1 MARPVPFPIGAGLA
15 RLHGVITILRLL
27 LVGSVAYGAIALLT
41 YLLAE
46 RVLFQPPPPSY
57 TGALVPFTRVAV
69 GDRDTLAV
77 QYLPNPDARFT
88 ILYSHGNAEDLGYL
102 QPIFAQ
108 LVDAGFAVVA
118 YDYRGY
124 GQSTGGRPT
133 VRKAVDDAVAV
144 YRYAVHELA
153 IPPGRLILHGRSLG
167 SGPTLELAAR
177 YDAAGVVLE
186 SAFVSVLRVITR
198 VRVFP
203 FDHYSNLDRVRS
215 LDQPLLVIHGTRD
228 RVIPPWHGRRLYDA
242 APGPKWAVWVEGAGH
257 NDLAMVAGADHG
269 RAVAEFARRLR
280 GS

>member
-1 MARPVPFPIGAGLA
+1 M
-15 RLHGVITILRLL
+15 ITLLRLVL
-27 LVGSVAYGAIALLT
+27 LGAVAYGAVALLA
-41 YLLAE
+41 YLYAE

-57 TGALVPFTRVAV
+57 TGALVPFTRVPV

-102 QPIFAQ
+102 QTIFAD

-133 VRKAVDDAVAV
+133 VGGAVEDAVAV
-144 YRYAVHELA
+144 YRYAVDDLG
-153 IPPGRLILHGRSLG
+153 IPPGDLILHGRSLG

-177 YDAAGVVLE
+177 HGAAGVVLE

-198 VRVFP
+198 VRLLP
-203 FDHYSNLDRVRS
+203 FDHYANLNRVRT
-215 LDQPLLVIHGTRD
+215 LEPPLLVIHGTRD
-228 RVIPPWHGRRLYDA
+228 GVIPAWHGRRIFDA

-257 NDLAMVAGADHG
+257 NDLALVAGADHG
-269 RAVAEFARRLR
+269 RALAEFARRLDEM
-280 GS
+280 